1 MIMPSGPDD
10 QQSEERMAMWRRARH
25 AELCEPHGSDGEGAI
40 GEPNVLEGPG
50 FLYRPRQVLFETGI
64 MQTQPVETELQRQG
78 GVPDDQLNGGFVKAK
93 LPVQAYLMP
102 PEVDIPE
109 LVAQLRERRER
120 GEPVPNVSPNHVFC
134 GEPGDYHGGP
144 YGEPASASPFSEAG
158 YGKPAKGAPEIAVL
172 DTGYDTQIE
181 ILHPG
186 LEPRVAFQPGT
197 QENPLTPSGYLAQE
211 AGHGTFIDGIIMQ
224 LAPPVS
230 ILQVT
235 LLNPAGVTDD
245 ASLALAISAL
255 GNSVPVINVSLGGY
269 TQGDSAP
276 PASSAAIAALPDTV
290 VVVAAAGNNGSNEPF
305 WPAALKSNN
314 VVSVGALDT
323 TLGAPQVADFSNYGT
338 WVDVYAPGMNVYSTY
353 LQANWLL
360 PNDNPP
366 PRPIDGWAIWSGTSF
381 ATPQVAA
388 AIANTLLQSGVTALQ
403 AALAVRSQAQWMP
416 VTGLTG
422 ITGVMA
428 YTPPGPGVIFPA

>member
-1 MIMPSGPDD
+1 MPGGPDD
-10 QQSEERMAMWRRARH
+10 PHSDARMALWRRARH
-25 AELCEPHGSDGEGAI
+25 MELCESHVSDETGAI
-40 GEPNVLEGPG
+40 LPPDVLEGPG
-50 FLYRPRQVLFETGI
+50 FLYRPRQILLEAGV
-64 MQTQPVETELQRQG
+64 MKTQPVESELKKHG
-78 GVPDDQLNGGFVKAK
+78 GYLDTDLSGRFAAAG
-93 LPVQAYLMP
+93 LPILAYRMP
-102 PEVDIPE
+102 PEVYLPGLVEE
-109 LVAQLRERRER
+109 LRRR
-120 GEPVPNVSPNHVFC
+120 PYGEWGAPAANVSANHVFC

-144 YGEPASASPFSEAG
+144 YGEPLSASPFTEAP
-158 YGKPAKGAPEIAVL
+158 GKPAGGLEIAVL
-172 DTGYDTQIE
+172 DTGYDLQIQT
-181 ILHPG
+181 LHPG
-186 LEPRVAFQPGT
+186 LEPRVGYQPGT
-197 QENPLTPSGYLAQE
+197 EEDPYITGGYLAQE

-224 LAPPVS
+224 LAPQVS
-230 ILQVT
+230 IRQVT

-245 ASLALAISAL
+245 ACLALAISAL

-269 TQGDSAP
+269 AQGDVAP

-290 VVVAAAGNNGSNEPF
+290 VVVAAAGNNGSNELF

-323 TLGAPQVADFSNYGT
+323 TQGAPQVADFSNYGT
-338 WVDVYAPGMNVYSTY
+338 WVDVYAPGTKVYSTY

-366 PRPIDGWAIWSGTSF
+366 PRPIDGWATWSGTSF
-381 ATPQVAA
+381 AAPQVAA
-388 AIANTLLQSGVTALQ
+388 AIANTLLQSGGTALQ
-403 AALAVRSQAQWMP
+403 AALAVRSQARWTP